1 MTVNAL
7 RTSDP
12 SFLKFDCKFQS
23 CTTSHIEQLN
33 FRLENGAETGQIDSH
48 FHGGGLFFRGKDDFV
63 ESLSRDGI
71 IQSHGQSI
79 PKTLSPINHEILKV
93 IFYRS
98 LHRKLNAYGFSSTRS
113 VDSRIARP
121 IPSQVSNFMI
131 AQLNVDT
138 VLVLGLRYMLE
149 IRPTGHGLLW
159 IDSRTLAFDWK
170 SKTYRDS
177 RSIIAGPDA
186 QGFRRFSVVDPSER
200 LSRIRGIVDR
210 ISVNNN
216 VPVDFVDGSQI
227 MFERTLSS
235 V

>member
-1 MTVNAL
+1 
-7 RTSDP
+7 
-12 SFLKFDCKFQS
+12 
-23 CTTSHIEQLN
+23 
-33 FRLENGAETGQIDSH
+33 
-48 FHGGGLFFRGKDDFV
+48 
-63 ESLSRDGI
+63 
-71 IQSHGQSI
+71 
-79 PKTLSPINHEILKV
+79 
-93 IFYRS
+93 
-98 LHRKLNAYGFSSTRS
+98 
-113 VDSRIARP
+113 
-121 IPSQVSNFMI
+121 MI